1 MGSPEVSAPQQQ
13 HRKAAGAQRAAAAGE
28 LRSIAQV
35 TLQPWVRA
43 GRDGTHC
50 APLPRGVRG
59 HPNTEMEPH
68 NKPS

>member
-50 APLPRGVRG
+50 APLPRGVWG
-59 HPNTEMEPH
+59 HPNTGMEPH